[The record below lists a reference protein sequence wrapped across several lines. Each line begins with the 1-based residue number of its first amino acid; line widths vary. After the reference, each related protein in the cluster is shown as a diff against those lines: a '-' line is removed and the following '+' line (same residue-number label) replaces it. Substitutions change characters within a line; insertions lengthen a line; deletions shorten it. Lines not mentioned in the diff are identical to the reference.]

1 MTSVVLF
8 LVAAVSMVM
17 VYNGVLGISTLIR
30 LPIEDRERA
39 RMKKFMTV
47 DEIREWLPNT

>member
-1 MTSVVLF
+1 MMSVVLF

-30 LPIEDRERA
+30 LTIEDRERA

>member
-17 VYNGVLGISTLIR
+17 VYYGVLGISTLIR
-30 LPIEDRERA
+30 LTIEDRERA